1 MTKLR
6 SQLKASIAQLS
17 ELESLN
23 CALRDQIMEHQH
35 RITSLQRSLEME
47 SCRNQ
52 DLMAENNQLIQA
64 QNELINRHPTS
75 TIVMVGKPLTEELFE
90 VETDDAVTVIATGVA
105 HPNNNSTTL
114 DDFREISLP
123 STPTVIEGCT
133 DVFEEHFKVLE
144 SLESYLESQQLIG
157 AVSEDESGISTSPSI
172 HEVIKKTILELKF
185 IVLN

>member
-64 QNELINRHPTS
+64 QNELINRHNPTS

-105 HPNNNSTTL
+105 HPNNTSTTL

-123 STPTVIEGCT
+123 TTPTVIEGCT
-133 DVFEEHFKVLE
+133 DIFEEHFKVLE

-172 HEVIKKTILELKF
+172 HEVIFKNSF
-185 IVLN
+185 